1 MSHDHDHDHHDHH
14 HHDHD
19 HDHHHHDH
27 GHHHDHHDH
36 DHHHGHSPATAPL
49 SFAEKLTKLLDHWI
63 QHNDHH
69 AEDYRK
75 WAQDARQNNQAAIA
89 EQLDAAAE
97 LTETITDRFRKA
109 ADCVKSE

>member
-1 MSHDHDHDHHDHH
+1 MSHHHDHDHGH

-19 HDHHHHDH
+19 HDHHN
-27 GHHHDHHDH
+27 H
-36 DHHHGHSPATAPL
+36 DHHHGHAHTHTSL

-75 WAQDARQNNQAAIA
+75 WAQEARQNKQAAVA

-97 LTETITDRFRKA
+97 LTDTITDKFRQA
-109 ADCVKSE
+109 VENVQAD

>member
-1 MSHDHDHDHHDHH
+1 MSHHHDHDHHHDHS

-19 HDHHHHDH
+19 HDHHHHDPDH
-27 GHHHDHHDH
+27 GHT
-36 DHHHGHSPATAPL
+36 HSEL

-75 WAQDARQNNQAAIA
+75 WAQEARHNDQAAVA

-97 LTETITDRFRKA
+97 LTETITERFRKA
-109 ADCVKSE
+109 ADRVKSK